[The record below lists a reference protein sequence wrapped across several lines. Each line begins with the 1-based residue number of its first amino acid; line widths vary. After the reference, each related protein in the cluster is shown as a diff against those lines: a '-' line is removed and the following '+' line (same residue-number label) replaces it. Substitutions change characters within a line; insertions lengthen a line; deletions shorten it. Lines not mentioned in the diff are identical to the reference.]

1 LLIPPDVALSLS
13 AKLFEL
19 TPIPGTKQ
27 KHAREV
33 RLYNEVIGVFSDLLG
48 PYRFINTDSVAEC
61 EQMLQ
66 SLLRVINAVT
76 EKYLA
81 ADGNDV
87 SINSCYM
94 VPILR
99 HEFTNDILKET
110 SFVDRERDLGRELR
124 AVLRL
129 VQWANPLGNLPTTL
143 YLPVE
148 DHASPNYRHRL
159 LFGAPWA
166 FDNGKPQ
173 FVDNTLR
180 PTRYRHP
187 IKRWVN
193 DGPAVPGRFFL
204 QRQLPAAVVEE
215 LTEYFRVHQEH
226 LMSFVSVP
234 LPIPPEDRKVYPKEY
249 ADQPLAV
256 LSIQA
261 NQPRL
266 LGKGGA
272 RARLLLT
279 ALLPVLNVL
288 IRYISRVRLGVK

>member
-1 LLIPPDVALSLS
+1 
-13 AKLFEL
+13 
-19 TPIPGTKQ
+19 
-27 KHAREV
+27 
-33 RLYNEVIGVFSDLLG
+33 
-48 PYRFINTDSVAEC
+48 
-61 EQMLQ
+61 MLQ
-66 SLLRVINAVT
+66 SLLLVINALT

-81 ADGNDV
+81 RDGSNA

-94 VPILR
+94 IPILR
-99 HEFTNDILKET
+99 HEFTDEVLKNI
-110 SFVDRERDLGRELR
+110 SFVDRERDLGKELR

-129 VQWANPLGNLPTTL
+129 VQWAKPLGNLPTTL

-148 DHASPNYRHRL
+148 DHASPNYRHHL

-166 FDNGKPQ
+166 FENGKPQ

-180 PTRYRHP
+180 PTRYRRP
-187 IKRWVN
+187 VRRWVK
-193 DGPAVPGRFFL
+193 DGPAAPGRFFL
-204 QRQLPAAVVEE
+204 QRELPAVVVEE

-234 LPIPPEDRKVYPKEY
+234 LPIPPEDRKVHPKEY
-249 ADQPLAV
+249 ADQPLAI

-272 RARLLLT
+272 RARVLLT

-288 IRYISRVRLGVK
+288 IRYISRVRLGAKQ